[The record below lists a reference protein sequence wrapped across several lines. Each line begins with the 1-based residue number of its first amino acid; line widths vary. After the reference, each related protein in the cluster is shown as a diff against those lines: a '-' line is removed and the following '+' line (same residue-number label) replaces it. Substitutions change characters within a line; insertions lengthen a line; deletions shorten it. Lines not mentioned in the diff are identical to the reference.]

1 MLCVLNLAF
10 FMKSNILCK
19 LFLFVKDLNDTDIGS
34 LHNLE
39 EIRLHNNKLTH
50 LPPGKSKARQCYNR
64 SRRWTL
70 FLILDFF
77 SKEYSYYLHLQ
88 ELSVC
93 CKLVTTK
100 TMFISIISSIFYD
113 ALNNEW
119 FQTLWFISILFFYIG
134 IWDSLTRLE
143 TININCNP
151 ISSIPTRMFKKN
163 PNFRRFVWSN
173 MGSKC
178 IKGIRT

>member
-1 MLCVLNLAF
+1 MLQQIKGIYKE
-10 FMKSNILCK
+10 MNI
-19 LFLFVKDLNDTDIGS
+19 IS
-34 LHNLE
+34 
-39 EIRLHNNKLTH
+39 
-50 LPPGKSKARQCYNR
+50 
-64 SRRWTL
+64 
-70 FLILDFF
+70 DFGLF

-178 IKGIRT
+178 VKGIRTEIWICVIYKLYHHNLTIII

>member
-1 MLCVLNLAF
+1 MLQQIKGIYKE
-10 FMKSNILCK
+10 MNI
-19 LFLFVKDLNDTDIGS
+19 IS
-34 LHNLE
+34 
-39 EIRLHNNKLTH
+39 
-50 LPPGKSKARQCYNR
+50 
-64 SRRWTL
+64 
-70 FLILDFF
+70 DFGLF

-119 FQTLWFISILFFYIG
+119 FQTLRFISILFFYIG

-178 IKGIRT
+178 VKGIRTEIWICVIYHESSSTCSYLFIGEGILLPSSMFDSKNLETIEIR

>member
-1 MLCVLNLAF
+1 MLQQIKGIYKE
-10 FMKSNILCK
+10 MNI
-19 LFLFVKDLNDTDIGS
+19 IS
-34 LHNLE
+34 
-39 EIRLHNNKLTH
+39 
-50 LPPGKSKARQCYNR
+50 
-64 SRRWTL
+64 
-70 FLILDFF
+70 DFGLF
-77 SKEYSYYLHLQ
+77 SKEHSYYLHLQ
-88 ELSVC
+88 KLSVC

-178 IKGIRT
+178 VKGIRTEIWICVIYHESSSTCSYLFIGEGILLPSSMFDSKNLETIEIR

>member
-1 MLCVLNLAF
+1 M
-10 FMKSNILCK
+10 NI
-19 LFLFVKDLNDTDIGS
+19 IS
-34 LHNLE
+34 
-39 EIRLHNNKLTH
+39 
-50 LPPGKSKARQCYNR
+50 
-64 SRRWTL
+64 
-70 FLILDFF
+70 DFGLF

-178 IKGIRT
+178 VKGIRTEIWICVIYHESSSTCSYLFIGEGILLPSSMFDSKNLETIEIR

>member
-1 MLCVLNLAF
+1 MLQQIKGIYKE
-10 FMKSNILCK
+10 MNI
-19 LFLFVKDLNDTDIGS
+19 IS
-34 LHNLE
+34 
-39 EIRLHNNKLTH
+39 
-50 LPPGKSKARQCYNR
+50 
-64 SRRWTL
+64 
-70 FLILDFF
+70 DFGLF

-178 IKGIRT
+178 VKGIRTEIWICVIYHESSSTCSYLFIGEGILLPSSMFDSKNLETIEIR

>member
-1 MLCVLNLAF
+1 MLQQIKE
-10 FMKSNILCK
+10 MNI
-19 LFLFVKDLNDTDIGS
+19 IS
-34 LHNLE
+34 
-39 EIRLHNNKLTH
+39 
-50 LPPGKSKARQCYNR
+50 
-64 SRRWTL
+64 
-70 FLILDFF
+70 DFGLF

-178 IKGIRT
+178 VKGIRTEIWICVIYHESSSTCSYLFIGEGILLPSSMFDSKNLETIEIR